1 VVQERGGSDGSQQG
15 GSSIQRPRRDVADRE
30 GRPSRCC
37 STVPAATMVVGCS
50 LGVDGAAMMEG
61 EEENVRRRPMPCRRE
76 KELTCRHEA
85 LISCGQQGC
94 SAYGRWCGRGRGVAA

>member
-1 VVQERGGSDGSQQG
+1 MDLGREGAQFSGQG
-15 GSSIQRPRRDVADRE
+15 GMLQTVKG
-30 GRPSRCC
+30 GR
-37 STVPAATMVVGCS
+37 
-50 LGVDGAAMMEG
+50 LGAAMMEG